1 MWFLTFLALYKLLLN
16 FIKYQNYLLQEDSK
30 KARVIREEEDK
41 FLVASWYD
49 LVSILISTQV
59 ISLGYLN
66 QHFNGVIVTMLIL
79 IHSKVTPGQ
88 TKDYNIGI
96 CCFFANHASLRSNNK
111 NWLVQNQND
120 VYEWSYMSICEQLFM
135 CANIMKIH
143 FSMLVSSSA
152 HEKVT

>member
-96 CCFFANHASLRSNNK
+96 CCFFAKHTTLRTKSK
-111 NWLVQNQND
+111 DWLAWNQDNLS
-120 VYEWSYMSICEQLFM
+120 EWGDMSICRLLPE
-135 CANIMKIH
+135 
-143 FSMLVSSSA
+143 
-152 HEKVT
+152 

>member
-79 IHSKVTPGQ
+79 
-88 TKDYNIGI
+88 N
-96 CCFFANHASLRSNNK
+96 
-111 NWLVQNQND
+111 
-120 VYEWSYMSICEQLFM
+120 M
-135 CANIMKIH
+135 
-143 FSMLVSSSA
+143 
-152 HEKVT
+152 